1 MPLYLA
7 ERKTFTKSFFEDFF
21 LGFMPMAMPKPVTVK
36 EDGIAMGSLD

>member
-36 EDGIAMGSLD
+36 EDGIANG